1 MSRKLGLAALSVVLA
16 ASMSACASGNG
27 NNDASSPAND
37 GAGGASA
44 TTSAPASESAKPS
57 PENLEPIE
65 LKVFTNAPDRT
76 TGQGKAE
83 EHIFAE
89 YMKLHPNVTIKVEA
103 LALDQYGQKLK
114 IYNASNQLPDMF
126 TVWGNDSSLTP
137 LISNDALAELSW
149 DDFKDSGFVDGA
161 FDGFTKNGKIY
172 GVPGFMDFWF
182 IYYNKKIFDD
192 NGVKVPQTQ
201 AELMAA
207 VETFKAKDIVPIAM
221 QGRAAWSSVMWYDT
235 VLARQTGGFDLT
247 KDIFAGKTT
256 YKDSSDVVKAAAD
269 MQSMI
274 KAGIFGEGFL
284 NQDYGTARNLFGQG
298 KAAMFMMGQWE
309 MSMPTDEN
317 FPQEVRDN
325 IRAFAFPANELG
337 KGTQAELNVWYGGGM
352 AVSNKSKNREAAKDL
367 IKFFYQPENWPKF
380 VWQNGITFSAQKYD
394 AFLTGNETPVQN
406 DITEIIKNSKTFSG
420 YLTDQ
425 LTTPSMT
432 KAFQDLIQQLEAMK
446 VTPEQFAEAADEIVA
461 KSNAEKAEA
470 AQ

>member
-1 MSRKLGLAALSVVLA
+1 MSKKLGLIALSVVLA
-16 ASMSACASGNG
+16 ATMSACASNKD
-27 NNDASSPAND
+27 NNTASSPSND
-37 GAGGASA
+37 DASNS
-44 TTSAPASESAKPS
+44 SASPSAAESAAPS

-65 LKVFTNAPDRT
+65 LKVFTNAPDRM

-83 EHIFAE
+83 DHIYAE

-103 LALDQYGQKLK
+103 LATEQYGQKLK

-126 TVWGNDSSLTP
+126 SVWGNNSSLTP

-182 IYYNKKIFDD
+182 IYYNKKIFAD
-192 NGVKVPQTQ
+192 NGLEVPQTQ
-201 AELMAA
+201 GELMEI
-207 VETFKAKDIVPIAM
+207 VEKLKAKDIVPIAM

-247 KDIFAGKTT
+247 KDIFAGKGT
-256 YKDSSDVVKAAAD
+256 YKGSEVVQAATD
-269 MQSMI
+269 IQSMI
-274 KAGIFGEGFL
+274 KAGIFGDGFL

-309 MSMPTDEN
+309 MSMPTDTN
-317 FPQEVRDN
+317 FPPEVRDN
-325 IRAFAFPANELG
+325 IGAFAFPANEKG
-337 KGTQAELNVWYGGGM
+337 KGTQAELNVWYGGGL

-367 IKFFYQPENWPKF
+367 IKFFFQPENWPKF
-380 VWQNGITFSAQKYD
+380 VWQNGITFPAQKYD
-394 AFLTGNETPVQN
+394 AFLTGQETPVQN
-406 DITEIIKNSKTFSG
+406 DITNILKNATTFSG

-425 LTTPSMT
+425 LTTPSMS
-432 KAFQDLIQQLEAMK
+432 KEFQNLIQQLEAMK
-446 VTPEQFAEAADEIVA
+446 VTPEQFAESMDEIVA
-461 KSNAEKAEA
+461 KSNAEQAEMS
-470 AQ
+470 Q